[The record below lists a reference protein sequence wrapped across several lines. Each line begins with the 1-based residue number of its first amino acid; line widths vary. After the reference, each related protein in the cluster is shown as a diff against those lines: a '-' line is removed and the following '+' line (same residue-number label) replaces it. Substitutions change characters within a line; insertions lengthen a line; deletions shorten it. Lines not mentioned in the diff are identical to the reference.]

1 MIADKKQEIENRKYN
16 EYRSLINKSL
26 VEKYADFSSAAKL
39 VELLQKIPNF
49 KIKLT
54 EEEIQVIG

>member
-1 MIADKKQEIENRKYN
+1 M
-16 EYRSLINKSL
+16 NKEL
-26 VEKYADFSSAAKL
+26 LNKYADFSSAAKL

-54 EEEIQVIG
+54 EEE